1 MGQTTTRTRGI
12 YTESCGSKTISK
24 TWKGERIFERFGK
37 ISQEA
42 AESWLHDEIERRERE
57 RERRESARYL
67 FAECTTRYLKESV
80 TKASIETIA
89 THVQAFIPFI
99 GHLEVQ
105 TIHDGTLE
113 KFKQSRRED
122 GVSPTTINR
131 ALEVVRTILNK
142 AARVYRN
149 EKGEPWLKQ
158 APPLITM
165 ETESPRLACPV
176 TWEEQESIFKLLP
189 QHLATMVLFAV
200 NSGLRDENVC
210 GLRWEWEVKVPEVG
224 RSVFVIPPDFH
235 KTGKITRR
243 SLVVILN
250 DAAWSIINKQRGI
263 HHEYVFV
270 YRQERKKNFDLA
282 PLMPYHRIG
291 TMNNNAW
298 QAARKKVGLPG
309 VRIHDLRHTYATRL
323 RGAGVNQE
331 DRSVLMGHSTSSM
344 AEHYAAADI
353 GRLIEL
359 SNRVLQRHGT
369 CTVLKVVNG

>member
-1 MGQTTTRTRGI
+1 MGQTKSRTRGV
-12 YTESCGSKTISK
+12 YTESSGSKTISK
-24 TWKGERIFERFGK
+24 TWKGERIFQRFGK

-42 AESWLHDEIERRERE
+42 AESWLHNEIERRERE
-57 RERRESARYL
+57 SKRRQSSRYL
-67 FAECTTRYLKESV
+67 FAECTARYLKESLG
-80 TKASIETIA
+80 KASIETIA

-113 KFKQSRRED
+113 AFKQSRRD
-122 GVSPTTINR
+122 HGVSPTTINR

-142 AARVYRN
+142 AARVFRD

-165 ETESPRLACPV
+165 EVESPRSAYPI
-176 TWEEQESIFKLLP
+176 TGEEQDAIFKLLP
-189 QHLATMVLFAV
+189 GHLATMALFAV
-200 NSGLRDENVC
+200 NSGLRDGNVC
-210 GLRWEWEVKVPEVG
+210 GLRWKWEVQVPEVG

-235 KTGKITRR
+235 KTGKKTRR
-243 SLVVILN
+243 ALVVVLN

-263 HHEYVFV
+263 HNEYVFV

-282 PLMPYHRIG
+282 PTMPYHRIG

-298 QAARKKVGLPG
+298 QAARKKVGLSG

-323 RGAGVNQE
+323 RAAGVNLE
-331 DRSVLMGHSTSSM
+331 DRSVLMGHSTNSM

-359 SNRVLQRHGT
+359 SNRVLQRKSS